1 MSLQKVKVKTAVLVV
16 MLLGLSIVC
25 LGLGRYNLSPIEV
38 LKTLIGLEPEKMAH
52 TVVFGM
58 RIPRILLV
66 ILSGCGLALS
76 GHVYQVVFRNPL
88 VSPDILGVG
97 SGCSFG
103 AAFAMVFLG
112 GSFYIVGTTAF
123 ICGILVVTLTL
134 TLARRSTHKTL
145 SLVLWGIVMSSIASS
160 GLMLMKYSADPTKHL
175 PSIEF
180 WLMGGF
186 YNANYNTVVLVG
198 LCVAVGMIIL
208 FSLRWKLKVLML
220 GDEQAQA
227 LGVSVKKVRLLALGM
242 ATLIVATIISVVGLV
257 SWIGLIAPHL
267 AKLYTKREDLSCA
280 CASMCF
286 GGILLL
292 GADTCARTLFPAEL
306 PISILTSFMG
316 AMMLAVILIQSTKAS
331 LHN

>member
-1 MSLQKVKVKTAVLVV
+1 MKT
-16 MLLGLSIVC
+16 MLLLTLLIALSILC
-25 LGLGRYNLSPIEV
+25 LGLGRYQLSPLEV
-38 LKTLIGLEPEKMAH
+38 ARILMGLPAEKMAR

-66 ILSGCGLALS
+66 LFSGCGLALA

-97 SGCSFG
+97 AGCSFG
-103 AAFAMVFLG
+103 AAFGMVFLG
-112 GSFYIVGTTAF
+112 GGLYIVGGSAF
-123 ICGILVVTLTL
+123 VCGVLVVSLTIL
-134 TLARRSTHKTL
+134 FARKATHKTL

-186 YNANYNTVVLVG
+186 YQANYQSAWLVG
-198 LCVAVGMIIL
+198 GCVLISIL
-208 FSLRWKLKVLML
+208 ILYRLRWKLKVMML
-220 GDEQAQA
+220 GDAQARA
-227 LGVSVKKVRLLALGM
+227 LGVSVKKVRLLALTM
-242 ATLIVATIISVVGLV
+242 STLMVAVIISVVGLV

-267 AKLYTKREDLSCA
+267 AKLYMKREDLSCA
-280 CASMCF
+280 SVSMCF
-286 GGILLL
+286 GGLLLL

-316 AMMLAVILIQSTKAS
+316 AIMLAIILIQSRKQ
-331 LHN
+331 